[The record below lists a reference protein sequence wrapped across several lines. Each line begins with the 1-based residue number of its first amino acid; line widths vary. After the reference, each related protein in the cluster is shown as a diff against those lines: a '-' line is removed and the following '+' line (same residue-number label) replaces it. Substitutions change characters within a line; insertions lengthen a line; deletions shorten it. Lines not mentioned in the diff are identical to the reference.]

1 MMNLRLT
8 SNTLDALNSLENR
21 DCGEAATL
29 THKFIM
35 HKIDGMTSIGVII
48 TQKCKLDT
56 NQLIN
61 NGIVNISSNKP
72 TDETGYGI

>member
-1 MMNLRLT
+1 
-8 SNTLDALNSLENR
+8 
-21 DCGEAATL
+21 
-29 THKFIM
+29 M

-56 NQLIN
+56 NQVIN

-72 TDETGYGI
+72 TDETGYGIWLPLALPYGLFNLELNDTKV